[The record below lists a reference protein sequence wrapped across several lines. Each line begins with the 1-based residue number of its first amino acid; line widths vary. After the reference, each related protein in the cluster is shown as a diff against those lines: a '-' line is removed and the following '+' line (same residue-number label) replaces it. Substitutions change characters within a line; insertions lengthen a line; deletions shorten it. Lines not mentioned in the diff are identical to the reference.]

1 MSTRILLAASLTAL
15 ALVAAAPRAHACS
28 PLPPGVTSTLP
39 VDNGNYPA
47 NAAVML
53 QGYGLSPTEGTV
65 TVDGQPA
72 TLKDVSK
79 DRFSD
84 LGYYGVTVEPTPK
97 EGQSVVIT
105 GTFCP
110 AMMGCNP
117 VTLHYQAAA
126 PDTVA
131 PPPIDLLS
139 YSIYDYADFKSSGGD
154 CQSNSDFGWWLKL
167 KASVPAALNESPI
180 IYAIERFNDATTAGG
195 KVIAASGYVSASWS
209 STVSVRNTVEGL
221 GGKPL
226 AEAFCFRVKTYDTAG
241 NTPSVSPI
249 LCKPCNYRVD
259 SAPVGD
265 FPPAEPVWTAADAF
279 PGGPCEST
287 ATTSSGAGGGGAG
300 GGGGSGSDGGEA
312 VGGCGCRVAGEGE
325 TTSGLF
331 GALALALGAAVRLA
345 RRKR

>member
-1 MSTRILLAASLTAL
+1 MSSRIFLAVPLTAL

-28 PLPPGVTSTLP
+28 PLPPGVFSTLP
-39 VDNGNYPA
+39 VDGGNYPG

-53 QGYGLSPTEGTV
+53 QGQGTSPLEAVV

-79 DRFSD
+79 DRFSE

-97 EGQSVVIT
+97 EGQQVVIT

-110 AMMGCNP
+110 PMTGCNP

-139 YSIYDYADFKSSGGD
+139 YSIYDYPDFKSSGGD
-154 CQSNSDFGWWLKL
+154 CQSDSDLGWWLKL
-167 KASVPAALNESPI
+167 KATLPAALNESPL
-180 IYAIERFNDATTAGG
+180 IYAIERFDDAAMGG

-209 STVSVRNTVEGL
+209 STVSIRNTVNGL
-221 GGKPL
+221 GGKPPT
-226 AEAFCFRVKTYDTAG
+226 EAFCFRVKAYDTAG
-241 NTPSVSPI
+241 NTPSVSPV

-265 FPPAEPVWTAADAF
+265 FPPAEPTWTAADAF
-279 PGGPCEST
+279 PGGACDSMTTAAST
-287 ATTSSGAGGGGAG
+287 GAGGAG
-300 GGGGSGSDGGEA
+300 GGDGSGGGGGGEA
-312 VGGCGCRVAGEGE
+312 IGGCSFRDAGEGD

-331 GALALALGAAVRLA
+331 GALALALGAAVRSA